1 MPKGRK
7 IKLEEKELGEME
19 LGKRIEWGIG
29 KRQGALPLPLPSH
42 YRVVTIT
49 DYMLPLPLPPD

>member
-7 IKLEEKELGEME
+7 IKLEEKELGKKE
-19 LGKRIEWGIG
+19 LGKRIECGIE

-42 YRVVTIT
+42 YRVITIT
-49 DYMLPLPLPPD
+49 DYMIQLPLPPD